1 MGSPDVG
8 DFGAQNDEVLGP
20 PPVLMTLEGLNYLVA
35 ALLVVG
41 NRRLGDQFGR
51 DVLAVA
57 QQLQAERQ
65 VVIAFHED

>member
-1 MGSPDVG
+1 MRP
-8 DFGAQNDEVLGP
+8 VLGP
-20 PPVLMTLEGLNYLVA
+20 PPVLLTLEGVNYLVA

-51 DVLAVA
+51 DVLSLA

-65 VVIAFHED
+65 IVVAFNED

>member
-1 MGSPDVG
+1 MASHEP
-8 DFGAQNDEVLGP
+8 VLGP

-41 NRRLGDQFGR
+41 NKRLGDDFGR
-51 DVLAVA
+51 EVLTMA